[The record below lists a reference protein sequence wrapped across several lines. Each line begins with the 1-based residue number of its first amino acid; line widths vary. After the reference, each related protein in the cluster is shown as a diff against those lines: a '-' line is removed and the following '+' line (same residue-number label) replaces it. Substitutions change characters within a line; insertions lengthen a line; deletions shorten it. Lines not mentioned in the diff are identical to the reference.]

1 MIAIGHTSVGVI
13 VGTAAYQLLPDTI
26 SLPWQVIITGTAG
39 IASHYLMDLMPHGH
53 YNMNLSQPSR
63 KQILKLVADVVVP
76 ATLIAAYML
85 ITHGLNS
92 ITWLV
97 GAGIFGAQLPD
108 VIMGLRRRQLLP
120 NWSWLASEAE
130 FHASTHWHNPKDQHH
145 ATNEGGRKLGVTDL
159 WQAGIVVLALILL
172 SNS

>member
-63 KQILKLVADVVVP
+63 KQILKLVADVVKYF
-76 ATLIAAYML
+76 LICMRVD
-85 ITHGLNS
+85 GGG
-92 ITWLV
+92 
-97 GAGIFGAQLPD
+97 GAD
-108 VIMGLRRRQLLP
+108 
-120 NWSWLASEAE
+120 
-130 FHASTHWHNPKDQHH
+130 HAN
-145 ATNEGGRKLGVTDL
+145 LFM
-159 WQAGIVVLALILL
+159 VLADYGMDGG
-172 SNS
+172 